1 MVNVYLQRID
11 GELLDV
17 QAFSN
22 CEIATAWADSQI
34 RDRKSVAE
42 IHVLKDGVTVYHKYD
57 GTK

>member
-1 MVNVYLQRID
+1 MVNVYLQAYN

-22 CEIATAWADSQI
+22 CEIATAWADMQLK
-34 RDRKSVAE
+34 DRKSVAE
-42 IHVLKDGVTVYHKYD
+42 VHVLKDGVTVYHRYD

>member
-1 MVNVYLQRID
+1 M
-11 GELLDV
+11 LDI

-22 CEIATAWADSQI
+22 CEIATTWADMQLK
-34 RDRKSVAE
+34 DRKSVAE

>member
-1 MVNVYLQRID
+1 MVNVYLQAYN
-11 GELLDV
+11 GNLLDV